1 MIASK
6 VLSRPFGLV
15 ALLAGS
21 LVLSA
26 CGSVREA
33 VGIDAD
39 SPDEYQ
45 VVVRAPLSMPSDYG
59 LRAPRPG
66 ASGPQEATVRD
77 RTRQIVLDSQG
88 KAAKKAA
95 PKAIAGVSKAEMALL
110 NRLGAENV
118 DPDIRQV
125 VERETTAIEVE
136 QRSAVETILF
146 WREKTPGGTAL
157 DPMAERRRLQENAA
171 LGRTAVEGQSPQ
183 IKRKKASSLLER
195 LF

>member
-1 MIASK
+1 MIAFK
-6 VLSRPFGLV
+6 VLSRPFGFA
-15 ALLAGS
+15 ALLAVP

-45 VVVRAPLSMPSDYG
+45 VVVRAPLSMPADYG

-66 ASGPQEATVRD
+66 ASGPQEAKVRD

-88 KAAKKAA
+88 KAAKKMA
-95 PKAIAGVSKAEMALL
+95 PKPIAGVSKVEMALL
-110 NRLGAENV
+110 NRLGAESV
-118 DPDIRQV
+118 DPNIRQV
-125 VERETTAIEVE
+125 VERETTVIEAG

-146 WREKTPGGTAL
+146 WRPKTPGGTAL
-157 DPMAERRRLQENAA
+157 DATAERRRLQENAA
-171 LGRTAVEGQSPQ
+171 LGRTAIEGQSPQ
-183 IKRKKASSLLER
+183 IERKKASSLLER

>member
-1 MIASK
+1 MTASK
-6 VLSRPFGLV
+6 AMSRPFSLVTLIVGL
-15 ALLAGS
+15 

-39 SPDEYQ
+39 SPDEYK

-66 ASGPQEATVRD
+66 ASGPQEAIVRY

-88 KAAKKAA
+88 KSANKVASK
-95 PKAIAGVSKAEMALL
+95 PIAGVSKVEMALL
-110 NRLGAENV
+110 NRLGADSV
-118 DPDIRQV
+118 DPNIRQV
-125 VERETTAIEVE
+125 VERETAAIEEE
-136 QRSAVETILF
+136 QRSAVESILF
-146 WREKTPGGTAL
+146 WRPKTPGGSAL
-157 DPMAERRRLQENAA
+157 DATAERQRLQENAA
-171 LGRTAVEGQSPQ
+171 LGRTAVEGKSPQ
-183 IKRKKASSLLER
+183 IERKKASSLLDR